1 MFWSQ
6 DFKQTTVE
14 YLFHPTQDNIV
25 LNQFH
30 FIVPYYYNL
39 SEKKIGIKKALMNFG
54 CTSAILSLIYM
65 DKENCI
71 TKEAYDELY
80 KTNDET
86 EERMDLSVGEDLE
99 TFIGR
104 IKNGEINKDMIP
116 EYGEKKSSFLLCLLD
131 QEERK
136 KLERKEENFME
147 TFSLNYYGL
156 ADVPEAEWI
165 ASESNMKFASLDCE
179 RRTYFIEA

>member
-1 MFWSQ
+1 M
-6 DFKQTTVE
+6 E
-14 YLFHPTQDNIV
+14 YLFRPTQDSIV
-25 LNQFH
+25 LNHLH
-30 FIVPYYYNL
+30 FIVPFERVSFYYSYLKNDVH
-39 SEKKIGIKKALMNFG
+39 KGIKKALKKFG
-54 CTSAILSLIYM
+54 CTSAILSKIYM
-65 DKENCI
+65 VKTNCI
-71 TKEAYDELY
+71 TMEKYEEMY
-80 KTNDET
+80 KTNEET